1 MNNQDTEKLL
11 RELKESEDRYRSV
24 TETSIDAIITASDK
38 DAILTW
44 NKGAELIF
52 GYGPEIVGRSVTTI
66 IPERYRKAHYEGVK
80 RFLKT
85 GEKHLL
91 GKKMELMALRRDG
104 TEFPIELSLSSWQSA
119 SGVYFG
125 GIIRDIT
132 ERRQIERMREDV
144 QRMIRHDL
152 KSPLIG
158 IVGLAKRLRK
168 GVNLT
173 DKQRKAAA
181 LIQESGEK
189 TLKMI
194 DRSRDLFQMELG
206 TYELT
211 ARPVNLVSVL
221 ERIKKQLEPLTL
233 KKRITVK
240 VSLSGQSSEE
250 RPEILNG
257 DEDLLEVMLAN
268 LLKNAIEA
276 SPGNAPVRID
286 IGIGEKGGQKDH
298 IIDIHNRASIP
309 EEMRDTFFDAYS
321 TSGKHGG
328 TGLGTYNAMLIART
342 HQGDISFTTSEAEGT
357 HVIVSLPHGVALQA
371 GG

>member
-1 MNNQDTEKLL
+1 MNDLDTERLL

-24 TETSIDAIITASDK
+24 TETSIDAIITADDK

-66 IPERYRKAHYEGVK
+66 IPERYRDAHHDGVK

-104 TEFPIELSLSSWQSA
+104 TEFPIELSLSSWQSD

-132 ERRQIERMREDV
+132 ERRQIERIREDV

-158 IVGLAKRLRK
+158 IVGLAKRLQK
-168 GVNLT
+168 GANLT
-173 DKQRKAAA
+173 DRQRKAAA
-181 LIQESGEK
+181 LIRESGEK

-194 DRSRDLFQMELG
+194 DRSRDLFQMEQG
-206 TYELT
+206 IYELT
-211 ARPVNLVSVL
+211 AQPVNLVGIL
-221 ERIKKQLEPLTL
+221 ERIKKQLETL
-233 KKRITVK
+233 D
-240 VSLSGQSSEE
+240 LEE
-250 RPEILNG
+250 ADYHKGLR
-257 DEDLLEVMLAN
+257 VR
-268 LLKNAIEA
+268 AI
-276 SPGNAPVRID
+276 G
-286 IGIGEKGGQKDH
+286 
-298 IIDIHNRASIP
+298 
-309 EEMRDTFFDAYS
+309 
-321 TSGKHGG
+321 
-328 TGLGTYNAMLIART
+328 
-342 HQGDISFTTSEAEGT
+342 
-357 HVIVSLPHGVALQA
+357 
-371 GG
+371 